1 MALSP
6 LVFALGA
13 AVGNIAGALAVVRQ
27 EKRSLAFIETCL
39 AFGAGFMLALVL
51 IGVLPVVFSATGAAG
66 AIAGPVV
73 LLGYVLVHVAQHV
86 ITPHFHFGVETHTVG
101 PEAGYSALV
110 GLTLHAFFDGVAIA
124 SGFLVSWNL
133 GVAFFL
139 GVMLHKLPEGV
150 TVSSIMLA
158 SGLGRRRAVASGVI
172 LGVAT
177 IVGAL
182 VTGAVAP
189 LAQYGLA
196 LAAGVTLYVAAS
208 NLVPELQRGRRLR
221 TTLAFLGGAA
231 ALILLRAL
239 AGDGS

>member
-1 MALSP
+1 MTMSL
-6 LVFALGA
+6 LIFALGA
-13 AVGNIAGALAVVRQ
+13 AAGNIVGALAVVRQ

-51 IGVLPVVFSATGAAG
+51 IGVLPVVFSSPGTVSASAG
-66 AIAGPVV
+66 LLV
-73 LLGYVLVHVAQHV
+73 LLGYVLVHLAQHV

-124 SGFLVSWNL
+124 SGFLVSWSL

-158 SGLGRRRAVASGVI
+158 SGLGRRRAVGSGVV
-172 LGVAT
+172 LGIAT

-182 VTGAVAP
+182 LTEAVAP

-208 NLVPELQRGRRLR
+208 NLVPEIQRGRHIR

-231 ALILLRAL
+231 ALILLGTL
-239 AGDGS
+239 AGNGG

>member
-6 LVFALGA
+6 VVFALGA
-13 AVGNIAGALAVVRQ
+13 ALGNLGGALAVVRQ
-27 EKRSLAFIETCL
+27 EHRSLAFIEMCL

-51 IGVLPVVFSATGAAG
+51 IGVLPVVFAPGTATMTAG
-66 AIAGPVV
+66 FLV

-86 ITPHFHFGVETHTVG
+86 ITPHFHFGVETHHVG

-124 SGFLVSWNL
+124 SGFLVSWSL

-158 SGLGRRRAVASGVI
+158 SGLGRRRAIGAGAILGLATIAGALLTEAVAS
-172 LGVAT
+172 
-177 IVGAL
+177 
-182 VTGAVAP
+182 
-189 LAQYGLA
+189 LAEYGLA

-208 NLVPELQRGRRLR
+208 NLVPEIQRGRRAR
-221 TTLAFLGGAA
+221 TTLAFLGGAV
-231 ALILLRAL
+231 ALILLRGL
-239 AGDGS
+239 GGSGG

>member
-1 MALSP
+1 VALSP
-6 LVFALGA
+6 LVFALA
-13 AVGNIAGALAVVRQ
+13 AAAGNVVGALAVVRQ
-27 EKRSLAFIETCL
+27 EKRGLAFIETCL

-51 IGVLPVVFSATGAAG
+51 IGVLPVVFSSQGTMSGTGL
-66 AIAGPVV
+66 VV

-101 PEAGYSALV
+101 PGAGYSALV

-124 SGFLVSWNL
+124 SGFLVSWSL

-139 GVMLHKLPEGV
+139 GVVLHKLPEGV

-158 SGLGRRRAVASGVI
+158 SGLGRRRAVGSGVV
-172 LGVAT
+172 LGIAT
-177 IVGAL
+177 IIGAV
-182 VTGAVAP
+182 VTEAVAP

-208 NLVPELQRGRRLR
+208 NLVPEIQRGRRAG
-221 TTLAFLGGAA
+221 TTLAFLGGAVG
-231 ALILLRAL
+231 LIVLRTL
-239 AGDGS
+239 AGGGS

>member
-1 MALSP
+1 

-13 AVGNIAGALAVVRQ
+13 AAGNIVGALAVVRQ

-51 IGVLPVVFSATGAAG
+51 IGVLPVVFGSGGAAG
-66 AIAGPVV
+66 ATAGLVV
-73 LLGYVLVHVAQHV
+73 LAGYVLVHVAQHV
-86 ITPHFHFGVETHTVG
+86 ITPHFHFGVETHRVG

-124 SGFLVSWNL
+124 SGFLVSWSL

-158 SGLGRRRAVASGVI
+158 SGLGRRRAIASGGI
-172 LGVAT
+172 LGIAT
-177 IVGAL
+177 IIGAL
-182 VTGAVAP
+182 VTEAVAP
-189 LAQYGLA
+189 LAHYGLA

-208 NLVPELQRGRRLR
+208 NLVPEIQRGRRVS

-231 ALILLRAL
+231 ALILLRSL
-239 AGDGS
+239 AGNGG

>member
-1 MALSP
+1 MAVSP
-6 LVFALGA
+6 LIFAAGA
-13 AVGNIAGALAVVRQ
+13 AVGNVVGALAVVRQ

-51 IGVLPVVFSATGAAG
+51 IGVLPVVFGSEGTASPTAG
-66 AIAGPVV
+66 LLV
-73 LLGYVLVHVAQHV
+73 LLGYGLVHVAQHV
-86 ITPHFHFGVETHTVG
+86 ITPHFHFGVETHHVG

-124 SGFLVSWNL
+124 SGFLVSWSL

-139 GVMLHKLPEGV
+139 GVILHKLPEGV

-158 SGLGRRRAVASGVI
+158 SGLGRRRAIASGVI
-172 LGVAT
+172 LGIAT
-177 IVGAL
+177 IIGAL
-182 VTGAVAP
+182 VTAAVAP
-189 LAQYGLA
+189 LARYGLA

-208 NLVPELQRGRRLR
+208 NLVPEIQRGRRPR

-231 ALILLRAL
+231 ALILLRTL
-239 AGDGS
+239 AGKGG

>member
-1 MALSP
+1 MTTL
-6 LVFALGA
+6 LFALA
-13 AVGNIAGALAVVRQ
+13 AAAGNLVGALAVVRQ
-27 EKRSLAFIETCL
+27 ERRSLAFIETCL

-51 IGVLPVVFSATGAAG
+51 IGVLPVVFTATGTASATAG
-66 AIAGPVV
+66 LLV

-101 PEAGYSALV
+101 PSAGYSALV
-110 GLTLHAFFDGVAIA
+110 GLSLHAFFDGVAIA
-124 SGFLVSWNL
+124 SGFLVSPAL

-158 SGLGRRRAVASGVI
+158 SGLGRRRALGSGGI

-177 IVGAL
+177 ILGAL
-182 VTGAVAP
+182 VTEVVAP
-189 LAQYGLA
+189 LARYGLA

-208 NLVPELQRGRRLR
+208 NLVPEIQSGRHAR
-221 TTLAFLGGAA
+221 TTVAFLGGAA
-231 ALILLRAL
+231 ALLLLGAI
-239 AGDGS
+239 GPGS

>member
-1 MALSP
+1 MAVSP
-6 LVFALGA
+6 LMFALGA
-13 AVGNIAGALAVVRQ
+13 AAGNIVGALAVVRQ
-27 EKRSLAFIETCL
+27 ERRSLAFIETCL
-39 AFGAGFMLALVL
+39 SFGAGFMLALVF
-51 IGVLPVVFSATGAAG
+51 IGVLPVVFAPQGGSRAAAG
-66 AIAGPVV
+66 LVV

-86 ITPHFHFGVETHTVG
+86 ITPHFHFGVETHHVG
-101 PEAGYSALV
+101 PEAGYSALF

-124 SGFLVSWNL
+124 SGFLVSWGL

-158 SGLGRRRAVASGVI
+158 SGLGRARAVAAGVT

-177 IVGAL
+177 ILGVV
-182 VTGAVAP
+182 VTEMVAP
-189 LAQYGLA
+189 LVQYGLA

-208 NLVPELQRGRRLR
+208 NLVPEIQRGRRAV

-231 ALILLRAL
+231 ALVLLRSL
-239 AGDGS
+239 AGNGS

>member
-6 LVFALGA
+6 LAFAVA
-13 AVGNIAGALAVVRQ
+13 AAAGNILGALAVVRQ
-27 EKRSLAFIETCL
+27 EKRGLAFIEACL

-51 IGVLPVVFSATGAAG
+51 IGVLPVVFSSQATASAG
-66 AIAGPVV
+66 IVV

-124 SGFLVSWNL
+124 SGFLVSWSL

-150 TVSSIMLA
+150 TVSSIMMA
-158 SGLGRRRAVASGVI
+158 SGLGRRRAIGSGVV

-177 IVGAL
+177 IIGAL
-182 VTGAVAP
+182 VTEAVAP

-208 NLVPELQRGRRLR
+208 NLVPEIQRGRRAR
-221 TTLAFLGGAA
+221 TTVAFLGGAV
-231 ALILLRAL
+231 ALIVLHTL
-239 AGDGS
+239 ASGGS

>member
-1 MALSP
+1 MSP
-6 LVFALGA
+6 LLFALGA
-13 AVGNIAGALAVVRQ
+13 AVGNLAGALAVVRQ
-27 EKRSLAFIETCL
+27 ERRSLAFIETCL

-51 IGVLPVVFSATGAAG
+51 IGVLPVVFASTGTGFASAGLL
-66 AIAGPVV
+66 V
-73 LLGYVLVHVAQHV
+73 LIGYVLVHLAQHV

-101 PEAGYSALV
+101 PAAGYSALI

-124 SGFLVSWNL
+124 SGFLVSWSL

-158 SGLGRRRAVASGVI
+158 SGQSRSRALASGAI
-172 LGVAT
+172 LGMAT

-189 LAQYGLA
+189 LARHGLA
-196 LAAGVTLYVAAS
+196 LAAGATLYVAAS
-208 NLVPELQRGRRLR
+208 NLVPEIQAGRHAR
-221 TTLAFLGGAA
+221 TTIAFLGGAV
-231 ALILLRAL
+231 ALLLLRAL
-239 AGDGS
+239 GPGN

>member
-1 MALSP
+1 MTTL
-6 LVFALGA
+6 LFALGA
-13 AVGNIAGALAVVRQ
+13 AAGNLVGALAVVRQ
-27 EKRSLAFIETCL
+27 ERRSLAFIEMSL

-51 IGVLPVVFSATGAAG
+51 IGVLPIVFASTPTGSDTAG
-66 AIAGPVV
+66 LLV

-86 ITPHFHFGVETHTVG
+86 ITPHFHFGLETHAVG
-101 PEAGYSALV
+101 PSAGYSALV

-124 SGFLVSWNL
+124 SGFLVSWGL

-158 SGLGRRRAVASGVI
+158 SGQGRRRALASGAV
-172 LGVAT
+172 LGIAT
-177 IVGAL
+177 ILGAL
-182 VTGAVAP
+182 VTEAVAP
-189 LAQYGLA
+189 LARYGLA

-208 NLVPELQRGRRLR
+208 NLVPEIQAGRHLR

-231 ALILLRAL
+231 ALLVLRTF
-239 AGDGS
+239 GPGS

>member
-1 MALSP
+1 MSP
-6 LVFALGA
+6 LLFAVA
-13 AVGNIAGALAVVRQ
+13 AAAGNLVGALAVVRQ

-51 IGVLPVVFSATGAAG
+51 IGVLPVVFDSPGTERGSAGLL
-66 AIAGPVV
+66 V
-73 LLGYVLVHVAQHV
+73 LLGYVTVHVAQHV
-86 ITPHFHFGVETHTVG
+86 ITPHFHFGVETHKVG
-101 PEAGYSALV
+101 PAAGYSALI

-124 SGFLVSWNL
+124 SGFLVSWSL

-158 SGLGRRRAVASGVI
+158 SGLGRRRALGAGIV

-177 IVGAL
+177 IIGAL
-182 VTGAVAP
+182 VTEAVAP
-189 LAQYGLA
+189 LARYGLA

-208 NLVPELQRGRRLR
+208 NLVPEIQHGRHVR
-221 TTLAFLGGAA
+221 TTLAFLGGAV
-231 ALILLRAL
+231 ALILLRTL
-239 AGDGS
+239 AGNGS

>member
-6 LVFALGA
+6 LLFALGA
-13 AVGNIAGALAVVRQ
+13 AAGNIVGALAVVRQ
-27 EKRSLAFIETCL
+27 ERRSLAFIETCL

-51 IGVLPVVFSATGAAG
+51 IGVLPVVFSSQGIPSATAG
-66 AIAGPVV
+66 FLV

-86 ITPHFHFGVETHTVG
+86 ITPHFHFGVETHSVG

-124 SGFLVSWNL
+124 SGFLVSWSL

-158 SGLGRRRAVASGVI
+158 SGLGRRRALGSGVV
-172 LGVAT
+172 LGIAT
-177 IVGAL
+177 IIGAL
-182 VTGAVAP
+182 VTESVAP

-196 LAAGVTLYVAAS
+196 LSAGVTLYVAAS
-208 NLVPELQRGRRLR
+208 NLVPEIQRGRHAR
-221 TTLAFLGGAA
+221 TSMAFLGGAA

-239 AGDGS
+239 AGNGG